1 MILLCQSELAC
12 LLQAG
17 RRPTIFLFENIDKV
31 TLRQAQCVKLS
42 VLINHYLSM
51 KITNENIIA
60 FEKLYR
66 TNFVNSLSGF
76 KSANLIGTISKEGK
90 TNLAIFSSVIHV
102 GANPPLIGMLVR
114 PASVPRHTY
123 TNIKETGYFT
133 INHINEEIY
142 KQAHQTSARYEKEV
156 SEFDEC
162 GLTTEYSATIKAPY
176 VKESKI
182 KIGCRFV
189 EEHQIKTNN
198 TIFIVGEI
206 LEVIIPD
213 DVLMNDGYVDIEKG
227 GTITISSLDSYHETK
242 RIARLS
248 YAKPGIKLLWI

>member
-1 MILLCQSELAC
+1 MAM
-12 LLQAG
+12 
-17 RRPTIFLFENIDKV
+17 P
-31 TLRQAQCVKLS
+31 LS
-42 VLINHYLSM
+42 VTNHLLLIFITLSSIM
-51 KITNENIIA
+51 KITKENILV

-102 GANPPLIGMLVR
+102 GANPPAIGFLMR
-114 PASVPRHTY
+114 PVSVERHTY
-123 TNIKETGYFT
+123 KNIKETNYFT
-133 INHINEEIY
+133 INHINKNIF
-142 KQAHQTSARYEKEV
+142 KKAHQTSARYDKDI

-162 GLTTEYSATIKAPY
+162 GLTPEYSDTIKAPY

-189 EEHQIKTNN
+189 EEHEIKFNG

-206 LEVIIPD
+206 LEVILPD
-213 DVLMNDGYVDIEKG
+213 DIVGEDGFL
-227 GTITISSLDSYHETK
+227 ISK
-242 RIARLS
+242 
-248 YAKPGIKLLWI
+248 KPEQLPSAG

>member
-1 MILLCQSELAC
+1 MIISK
-12 LLQAG
+12 
-17 RRPTIFLFENIDKV
+17 ENILK
-31 TLRQAQCVKLS
+31 
-42 VLINHYLSM
+42 
-51 KITNENIIA
+51 

-102 GANPPLIGMLVR
+102 GANPPLIGLLVR

-133 INHINEEIY
+133 INHINKEIY
-142 KQAHQTSARYEKEV
+142 KQAHQTSARYDQNA
-156 SEFDEC
+156 SEFFEC
-162 GLTTEYSATIKAPY
+162 GLTPEYSYTIKAPY

-189 EEHQIKTNN
+189 EEHMIKSND

-213 DVLMNDGYVDIEKG
+213 DVLLNDGYVDIEKA
-227 GTITISSLDSYHETK
+227 GTIAISALDSYHETK
-242 RIARLS
+242 GIARLS
-248 YAKPGIKLLWI
+248 YAKPGKEPEEI

>member
-1 MILLCQSELAC
+1 
-12 LLQAG
+12 
-17 RRPTIFLFENIDKV
+17 
-31 TLRQAQCVKLS
+31 
-42 VLINHYLSM
+42 M
-51 KITNENIIA
+51 KITNENILA

-102 GANPPLIGMLVR
+102 GANPLAIGFLMR
-114 PASVPRHTY
+114 PVSVERHTY
-123 TNIKETGYFT
+123 NNIKETNYFT
-133 INHINEEIY
+133 INHINKEIF
-142 KQAHQTSARYEKEV
+142 KKAHQTSARYDKDI

-162 GLTTEYSATIKAPY
+162 GLTPEYSDTIKAPY

-189 EEHQIKTNN
+189 EELEIKFNG

-206 LEVIIPD
+206 FEVILPD
-213 DVLMNDGYVDIEKG
+213 DAVGGDGFVDIEKA
-227 GTITISSLDSYHETK
+227 GTIAISGLDSYHETK
-242 RIARLS
+242 RIAKLS
-248 YAKPGIKLLWI
+248 YAKPGIESKEI

>member
-1 MILLCQSELAC
+1 MIITKEKLL
-12 LLQAG
+12 
-17 RRPTIFLFENIDKV
+17 
-31 TLRQAQCVKLS
+31 
-42 VLINHYLSM
+42 
-51 KITNENIIA
+51 A

-66 TNFVNSLSGF
+66 ANFVNSLSGF
-76 KSANLIGTISKEGK
+76 KSANLIGTISKEGL
-90 TNLAIFSSVIHV
+90 TNLAIFSSVIHI
-102 GANPPLIGMLVR
+102 GANPALIGMLVR

-123 TNIKETGYFT
+123 TNIIETGYFT
-133 INHINEEIY
+133 INHINPDIY
-142 KQAHQTSARYEKEV
+142 KQAHQTSARYDKEI

-162 GLTTEYSATIKAPY
+162 GLTPEFSTNVKAPY

-189 EEHQIKTNN
+189 EEHQIQTND

-213 DVLMNDGYVDIEKG
+213 DVLMNDGYVDIEKA
-227 GTITISSLDSYHETK
+227 GTIAISALDSYHETK

-248 YAKPGIKLLWI
+248 YAKPGIEPKEI